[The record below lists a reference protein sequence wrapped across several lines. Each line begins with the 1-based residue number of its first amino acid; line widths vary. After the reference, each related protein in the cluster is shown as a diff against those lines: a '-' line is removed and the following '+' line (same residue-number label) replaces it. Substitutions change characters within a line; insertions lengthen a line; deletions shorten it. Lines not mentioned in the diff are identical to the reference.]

1 MRQIFAG
8 GWAACL
14 LILLLPIGEAGAAQ
28 KVRTLHLED
37 LAKMLETHP
46 LLMKAVAEED
56 AAAAEL
62 REASRWEDP
71 VLGLST
77 GWAESLEG
85 DHKGRSGEVELE
97 LDLPLPGRYRNAVSA
112 ARANLEASRHET
124 AALKRRLYTELAAEF
139 WEIARDQEWLSRL
152 ELSRQALSEM
162 VSLAQK
168 RVDLGE
174 ARPVDLLRFEIE
186 AASLNSEIRAAEVQA
201 RAKRRNLARELNL
214 SLHEELQ
221 VKAVFD
227 LPGEPLVFEELLDRQ
242 QRSHPERLA
251 TRLRSEAAM
260 SGLSAARW
268 GRLPDPSLRFF
279 AGQELDAKEIGLGL
293 EIPLPLWNRNGSA
306 VAAASAEASGAR
318 YEQDREAITLAADL
332 ESARANLIAAR
343 EIAVTMKQVILPKAT
358 RAAKTLLRMYEIGD
372 VGVLELIE
380 ARRALMDTELEG
392 LDALL
397 ECQLAHLELQT
408 LTGESCHENEN
419 H

>member
-1 MRQIFAG
+1 M
-8 GWAACL
+8 
-14 LILLLPIGEAGAAQ
+14 
-28 KVRTLHLED
+28 
-37 LAKMLETHP
+37 
-46 LLMKAVAEED
+46 
-56 AAAAEL
+56 
-62 REASRWEDP
+62 
-71 VLGLST
+71 LGLST

-124 AALKRRLYTELAAEF
+124 AALKRRLYTELAADF
-139 WEIARDQEWLSRL
+139 WGIARDQEWLRRL